1 MSPPNEPLHQCPCCD
16 HFTLP
21 ARGDWDICPVCFWED
36 DGSDLSQPE
45 SPSSCNHGLT
55 LREAR
60 ANFARGGAC
69 EEAMLPHVC
78 SAEERQGYRH
88 EPRSLRRH

>member
-1 MSPPNEPLHQCPCCD
+1 MSPPNEPLHRCPCCD
-16 HFTLP
+16 YFTLP

-36 DGSDLSQPE
+36 DGSDLAHPE
-45 SPSSCNHGLT
+45 SPSGCNHGLT

-60 ANFARGGAC
+60 INFHQFGVC

-78 SAEERQGYRH
+78 SPEARQRYRR
-88 EPRSLRRH
+88 EPRSLRRR